1 MHLGDTPAEQ
11 AAYIRDEANWIDRY
25 AIATLLN
32 VTSWSSV
39 EDHGGILFD
48 AAVVEPYEFTFQ
60 NTTFEIKEI
69 VFNRATTSTS
79 LPNDNWVTVQ
89 PDGTMMYEVSTETTC
104 CICGR
109 SFSVQSIGQDFLLPI
124 SGSLSTCDTICNI
137 EDEWCNDIAVELSR
151 GDGDVIEEI
160 DDENSTDTESA
171 AAAAAAD
178 DDTAITTATTTTE
191 PTTTAIKATVT
202 ATVISSESDNV
213 VSNYTPT
220 IDIIIEPSP
229 NKGEDIPVDNKEAA
243 QEASSGSIV
252 FASILW
258 VLVVC
263 LVFGV

>member
-1 MHLGDTPAEQ
+1 MPTGDTPAEQ
-11 AAYIRDEANWIDRY
+11 AAFIRDEANWIDVY
-25 AIATLLN
+25 TIATLLN

-39 EDHGGILFD
+39 EDHGDVLFN

-69 VFNRATTSTS
+69 VFNRITTTSTT
-79 LPNDNWVTVQ
+79 LPNNNWVTVQ

-109 SFSVQSIGQDFLLPI
+109 SFSVESIGQDFLLPI

-151 GDGDVIEEI
+151 GGDVIEEI
-160 DDENSTDTESA
+160 DDENSTDTEST
-171 AAAAAAD
+171 AAAAD
-178 DDTAITTATTTTE
+178 TDTAIITTTTTTE
-191 PTTTAIKATVT
+191 PTTAIKATAN

-213 VSNYTPT
+213 VSNYTPPT
-220 IDIIIEPSP
+220 IDIIIEPP

-243 QEASSGSIV
+243 QEASSGSMV

>member
-1 MHLGDTPAEQ
+1 MPRGDTPAEQ
-11 AAYIRDEANWIDRY
+11 AAFIRDDANWIDRY

-39 EDHGGILFD
+39 EDDVLFN
-48 AAVVEPYEFTFQ
+48 AAVEPYEFTFQ
-60 NTTFEIKEI
+60 NTSFEIKEI
-69 VFNRATTSTS
+69 VFNRNPTIST
-79 LPNDNWVTVQ
+79 PNNNKWVTVQ

-109 SFSVQSIGQDFLLPI
+109 SFSVESIGQDFLLPI

-151 GDGDVIEEI
+151 GGDVIEEI
-160 DDENSTDTESA
+160 DDENSTDTEST
-171 AAAAAAD
+171 AAAAD
-178 DDTAITTATTTTE
+178 TDTAIITTTTTTE
-191 PTTTAIKATVT
+191 PTTAIKATT
-202 ATVISSESDNV
+202 NATVISSESDNV
-213 VSNYTPT
+213 VSNYTPPT
-220 IDIIIEPSP
+220 IDIIIEPP

-243 QEASSGSIV
+243 QEASSGSMV

>member
-1 MHLGDTPAEQ
+1 MPTGDTPAEQ
-11 AAYIRDEANWIDRY
+11 AAFIRDEANWIDVY
-25 AIATLLN
+25 TIATLLN

-39 EDHGGILFD
+39 EDDVLFN
-48 AAVVEPYEFTFQ
+48 AAVEPYEFTFQ

-69 VFNRATTSTS
+69 VFNRITTTSTT
-79 LPNDNWVTVQ
+79 LLNNNWVTVQ

-109 SFSVQSIGQDFLLPI
+109 SFSVESIGQDFLLPI

-137 EDEWCNDIAVELSR
+137 EDEWCNDIAVELR
-151 GDGDVIEEI
+151 GGDVIEEI
-160 DDENSTDTESA
+160 DDENSTDTESTA
-171 AAAAAAD
+171 AAATA
-178 DDTAITTATTTTE
+178 DTAIITTTTTTE
-191 PTTTAIKATVT
+191 PTTAIKATAN

-213 VSNYTPT
+213 VSNYTPPT
-220 IDIIIEPSP
+220 IDIIIEPP

-243 QEASSGSIV
+243 QEASSGSMV

>member
-1 MHLGDTPAEQ
+1 MPTGDTPAEQ
-11 AAYIRDEANWIDRY
+11 AASIRDDANWIDRY

-39 EDHGGILFD
+39 EDDVLFN

-60 NTTFEIKEI
+60 NTSFEIKEI
-69 VFNRATTSTS
+69 VFDRTTTTSTT
-79 LPNDNWVTVQ
+79 LPNNNWVTVQ

-109 SFSVQSIGQDFLLPI
+109 SFSVESIGQDFLLPI

-137 EDEWCNDIAVELSR
+137 EDEWCNDIAVELR

-160 DDENSTDTESA
+160 DDENSTDTEST
-171 AAAAAAD
+171 AAAAD
-178 DDTAITTATTTTE
+178 TDTAIITTTTTTE
-191 PTTTAIKATVT
+191 PTTAIKATT
-202 ATVISSESDNV
+202 NATVISSESDNV
-213 VSNYTPT
+213 VSNYTPPT
-220 IDIIIEPSP
+220 IDIIIEPP

-243 QEASSGSIV
+243 QEASSGSMV

-263 LVFGV
+263 LVFGLS